1 MVIRSE
7 QLLDAAAE
15 VLSRRPDATLQT
27 IATAAGV
34 SRTTIFNRFPTRD
47 ALLEALGADA
57 LMRIGQVMARVP
69 EGEPGDVREVM
80 TRISHD
86 LMPLAPRTTFLRM
99 VPGLGNDLDQHWEQV
114 VTPLAI
120 YTALAQARGLLRAD
134 QPPRWLV
141 ASYIGLL
148 FAAWDEISAGELGA
162 AQAARFV
169 VDTWLSGASPK
180 SLGGSDVPLGT

>member
-1 MVIRSE
+1 MVIKNE
-7 QLLDAAAE
+7 QILDAAAE

-27 IATAAGV
+27 IAIAAGV
-34 SRTTIFNRFPTRD
+34 SRTTIFNKFPTRD

-57 LMRIGQVMARVP
+57 LRRIGQVMAQLP
-69 EGEPGDVREVM
+69 DGNAGEVREAI
-80 TRISHD
+80 TRITHD
-86 LMPLAPRTTFLRM
+86 LMPLAPRTTFLRV
-99 VPGLGNDLDQHWEQV
+99 VPGLGNELDQHWEEV

-120 YTALAQARGLLRAD
+120 YMAVAQGHGLLRTD

-162 AQAARFV
+162 TQAARFI

-180 SLGGSDVPLGT
+180 SLGRSDVPLGT